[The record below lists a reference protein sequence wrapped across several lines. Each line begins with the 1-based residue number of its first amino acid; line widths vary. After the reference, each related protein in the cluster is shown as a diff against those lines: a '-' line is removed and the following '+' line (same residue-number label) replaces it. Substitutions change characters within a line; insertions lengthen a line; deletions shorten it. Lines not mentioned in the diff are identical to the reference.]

1 MTPLFFLIARSFS
14 RPFWKSRQKL
24 GVGTE
29 EIRAEVKALNA
40 GVLSNASGQM
50 AVEENVFI

>member
-40 GVLSNASGQM
+40 GAHLKLKCNVTK
-50 AVEENVFI
+50 ENL